1 MRQIL
6 IVDDDSLLRRGL
18 SFHLE
23 KNGYKTRAA
32 ATAEDALAII
42 HRDPPD
48 LVLMDIGLTGMDG
61 LEAMKQIHHHIN
73 LPVILL
79 TARRRELDQ
88 VLGLELG
95 ADDYV
100 VKPFDPDVLLA
111 RIRSVLRRATGP
123 AFGTSAQT
131 VLTVGDIQID
141 LAAHTVTLRGKP
153 VEVPPRGFELLVT
166 LAQHAGTVVATDDI
180 MNRVWG
186 ADFVGEPQ
194 IIYVYVRWLREKLE
208 DDPNRPT
215 RLLTVRG
222 VGYKLVNG

>member
-6 IVDDDSLLRRGL
+6 IVDDDALLRRGL

-23 KNGYKTRAA
+23 KNGFKTHAV
-32 ATAEDALAII
+32 ATAEEALALV
-42 HRDPPD
+42 RQEPPD
-48 LVLMDIGLTGMDG
+48 LVLMDIGLGGMDG
-61 LEAMKQIHHHIN
+61 MEAMKLIHRQLH

-111 RIRSVLRRATGP
+111 RIRSVLRRAAATP
-123 AFGTSAQT
+123 VSADERG
-131 VLTVGDIQID
+131 LSVGAITID
-141 LAAHTVTLRGKP
+141 LGTHIVTVDGEP
-153 VEVPPRGFELLVT
+153 VDLPPRAFDVLVALARAGGNVVSTDELLD
-166 LAQHAGTVVATDDI
+166 Q
-180 MNRVWG
+180 VWG
-186 ADFVGEPQ
+186 SDFDGEPQ
-194 IIYVYVRWLREKLE
+194 IIYVYVRWLREKIE
-208 DDPNRPT
+208 ADPTHPA

-222 VGYKLVNG
+222 VGYRLVAG